1 LPFNDQEIKARV
13 FRLCKVEECQAS
25 TQCGKTNSKSE
36 RYAYATSAA
45 QMSCG
50 TECITKLPLLR
61 CGSDGGRKIDVRVVA
76 GDRNT
81 YPPHSHTPCCT
92 LPSAGDSHKAQ
103 LPINCIRRFHCAAH
117 ALVFA
122 SLERRSLSLSL
133 SRSYTSMCAYTCS
146 QDQSAPCVSIHSG
159 QHQPT
164 HPHWQTE
171 EETMS
176 RKRPLIVDDQQ

>member
-1 LPFNDQEIKARV
+1 MQSGSVSGLG
-13 FRLCKVEECQAS
+13 

-50 TECITKLPLLR
+50 TECITKLPLLLF
-61 CGSDGGRKIDVRVVA
+61 CVSGAAGGGRKIDVRVVA

-81 YPPHSHTPCCT
+81 YPPRTPIHTPCCIRCPA
-92 LPSAGDSHKAQ
+92 LAGNSHKAQ
-103 LPINCIRRFHCAAH
+103 LPINCIRRFHCVAH

-122 SLERRSLSLSL
+122 SLERRDL
-133 SRSYTSMCAYTCS
+133 SRVYICACA
-146 QDQSAPCVSIHSG
+146 QDQSAPRASLFT
-159 QHQPT
+159 PT
-164 HPHWQTE
+164 NTYMYPHWQTE